1 VIGVFRALSQRAFAL
16 LWSGQTIS
24 RLGDSL
30 YMIALAWWVLVNTRS
45 AAAMGLVLICS
56 TVPMLF
62 LLLLGGVA
70 VDRLPRIRLMIAS
83 DILRGLV
90 VGVVALLAFQHRLEL
105 WQICTMSALFGTV
118 QAFFYPAY
126 TAIIPSMVAADMLP
140 SANSL
145 RVVSLQVAQ
154 TIGPALGAGIVAAC
168 GSPLAFALDSAS
180 FGISAACLALIG
192 SSPKISSISR
202 QAGALDDLRMGIR
215 TVITSPWL
223 WITISI
229 ASVSTIFLDGPHEA
243 VLPLLVKQRFG
254 THVGLFGLLTSLS
267 ALGAISAALW
277 LGRFTRLRHRGWVT
291 YGAWILASVT
301 LLIVGLPT
309 SAFEVGLAFL
319 VQGAAISTLGLAWT
333 NTLQECVP
341 ADLLGRVAS
350 IDMLMSS
357 ALVPIGYA
365 LAGITA
371 DRVGAPLVFVL
382 GGAISS
388 TVITLGLLHPAIR
401 SMD

>member
-1 VIGVFRALSQRAFAL
+1 MIGVFRALSQRAFAL

-30 YMIALAWWVLVNTRS
+30 YMIALAWWVLVNTGS

-154 TIGPALGAGIVAAC
+154 TIGPALGAGIVAAG

-202 QAGALDDLRMGIR
+202 QAGALDDLRMGIH
-215 TVITSPWL
+215 TVIASPWL

-291 YGAWILASVT
+291 YGTWILASVT

-382 GGAISS
+382 GGAISA